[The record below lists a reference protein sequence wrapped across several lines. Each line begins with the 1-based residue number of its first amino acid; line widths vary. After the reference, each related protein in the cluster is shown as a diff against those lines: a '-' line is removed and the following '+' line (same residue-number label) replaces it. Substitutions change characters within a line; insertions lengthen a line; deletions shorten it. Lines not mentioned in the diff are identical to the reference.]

1 MKTLYLECNSGISG
15 DMTAAALLDLG
26 ADRNG
31 LLAMLKSMPLQG
43 FHVEIGRTVKCG
55 ISACDFDVVLEEHPH
70 AHRHL
75 ADIYEIIE
83 QTDTTDPVKDLA
95 KRMFEIVAEAEA
107 KAHQVPVERVHFHE
121 VGAVDSIVDIMSAA
135 YLIESLHID
144 RAVVSELR
152 EGCGQVR
159 CQHGILPVPVPAVGN
174 IVQSCG
180 LSMRLTDTEGEMITP
195 TGAAIAAALLEY
207 GEDGREDREKSHP
220 EGSIRGMA
228 DRKQNRAGGRL
239 LGIGNGAGK
248 KDFPHANILRAMLFE
263 EDEVKEERLWMLE
276 TNLDDCT
283 GEALGYVSE
292 ALFRAGARD
301 VTFAPIYMKKNRPAY
316 LLSVL
321 CTETDRDRMEDLI
334 FRHTTTIGIRSYQV
348 ERRTLPRQSLTAK
361 TSYGTVRI
369 KKIERP
375 DGVCRMPEYESIRE
389 ICDRTGEGFGKVYER
404 VRQETAE
411 A

>member
-1 MKTLYLECNSGISG
+1 MKTLYIECNSGISG

-26 ADRNG
+26 ADREG

-43 FHVEIGRTVKCG
+43 YHVETGRTEKCG
-55 ISACDFDVVLEEHPH
+55 ISACAFEVVLDECQH

-75 ADIYEIIE
+75 ADIDAIIDG
-83 QTDTTDPVKDLA
+83 TDTAETVKALA

-107 KAHQVPVERVHFHE
+107 KAHHVPVEKVHFHE

-159 CQHGILPVPVPAVGN
+159 CQHGILPVPVPAVVN
-174 IVQSCG
+174 IVRDCG
-180 LSMRLTDTEGEMITP
+180 LSMCLTDVEGEMITP
-195 TGAAIAAALLEY
+195 TGAAIAAVLQEY
-207 GEDGREDREKSHP
+207 GENGRKNSKSCP
-220 EGSIRGMA
+220 EGG
-228 DRKQNRAGGRL
+228 RKHKTGEHRNRAGGRL
-239 LGIGNGAGK
+239 LGIGCGAGK
-248 KDFPHANILRAMLFE
+248 KEFPHANILRAMLFE
-263 EDEVKEERLWMLE
+263 EEEEEESLWMLE

-292 ALFRAGARD
+292 ALFQAGARD
-301 VTFAPIYMKKNRPAY
+301 VTFAPVFMKKNRPAY

-321 CTETDRDRMEDLI
+321 CTEEDREKLEDLV
-334 FRHTTTIGIRSYQV
+334 FLHTTTIGIRRYRV
-348 ERRTLPRQSLTAK
+348 ERRTLPRQSLTAE
-361 TSYGTVRI
+361 TSYGMVRV

-375 DGVCRMPEYESIRE
+375 DGSSYMPEYESVRE
-389 ICDRTGEGFGKVYER
+389 ICRRTGEGFGKVYET
-404 VRQETAE
+404 VRREIGE
-411 A
+411 L